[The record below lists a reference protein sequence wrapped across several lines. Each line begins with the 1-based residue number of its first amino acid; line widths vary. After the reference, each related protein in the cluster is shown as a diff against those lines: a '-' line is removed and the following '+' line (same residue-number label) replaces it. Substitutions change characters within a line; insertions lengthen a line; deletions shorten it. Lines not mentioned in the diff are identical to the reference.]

1 MSYYGFIKFLG
12 GWAVRLFNPVK
23 IFGPKKFEKKKSVFI
38 MNHTSNMDSVVFAAF
53 FKNEF
58 RFVYKAEF
66 DEKLFLRHIF
76 HNMRLIPVK
85 RGEADLKATKDCL
98 SALKQNEILFIFPEG
113 TRNRSGEDLLPF
125 KTGPAMF
132 ALKTKTPVRPFYIQ
146 KSQKGRKRYIVVGDE
161 LELTDYYEGGLT
173 KENLEAATE
182 FLRGKVAELKEKLN
196 GELLARK

>member
-23 IFGPKKFEKKKSVFI
+23 IFGSKKFEKKKSVFI

-66 DEKLFLRHIF
+66 DEKPFLRHIF

-146 KSQKGRKRYIVVGDE
+146 KSQKGRKRYIIVGDE

>member
-58 RFVYKAEF
+58 QFVYKAEF
-66 DEKLFLRHIF
+66 DEKPFLRHIF

>member
-53 FKNEF
+53 FKNEY

-66 DEKLFLRHIF
+66 DEKPFLRHIF

-85 RGEADLKATKDCL
+85 RGEADMKATKDCL
-98 SALKQNEILFIFPEG
+98 SALKHNEILFIFPEG

-146 KSQKGRKRYIVVGDE
+146 KAQKGRKRYIVVGDE
-161 LELTDYYEGGLT
+161 VELTNYYEGGLT

-182 FLRGKVAELKEKLN
+182 LLRGKVEELKEKLN

>member
-23 IFGPKKFEKKKSVFI
+23 IFGSKKFEKKKSVFI

-66 DEKLFLRHIF
+66 DEKPFLRHIF

>member
-23 IFGPKKFEKKKSVFI
+23 IFGPKKFETKKSVFI
-38 MNHTSNMDSVVFAAF
+38 MNHTSNMDSVVVAAF

-66 DEKLFLRHIF
+66 DEKPFLRHIF

>member
-66 DEKLFLRHIF
+66 DEKPFLRHIF

-98 SALKQNEILFIFPEG
+98 SALKQNEILFIFRRARE
-113 TRNRSGEDLLPF
+113 T
-125 KTGPAMF
+125 
-132 ALKTKTPVRPFYIQ
+132 
-146 KSQKGRKRYIVVGDE
+146 
-161 LELTDYYEGGLT
+161 
-173 KENLEAATE
+173 EAARICCP
-182 FLRGKVAELKEKLN
+182 LRPG
-196 GELLARK
+196 RQCSH